1 LCIRSD
7 HGTEFKAELDAWC
20 KQYGVHREYSAVEIP
35 QQNGRAERANR
46 DMIEGT
52 RALLMQRKCPPRFW
66 PFAMETKAYI
76 KNRVPAAGRTL
87 SPMQAMFPNR
97 GPDLSQLRV
106 FGCRASLYISKSKRG
121 GKLNPVS
128 VSGVFV
134 GYSPHTKGWRV
145 AIGNTVQVSPCVSFH
160 EDMDGDCSVV
170 PSEHSTDSNSEEEYD
185 EYVATGLPLSPHTTP
200 AGPAPADQ
208 VPNVIADIEPAAA
221 NVDQTADAPPE
232 IAAPRR
238 SERVRAMPHRY
249 EPGTAFVTER
259 DEYRHIDSTQ
269 PSPSWVEGNAFAVGG
284 EDAPKSYADI
294 ANLGDLKSRMV

>member
-1 LCIRSD
+1 
-7 HGTEFKAELDAWC
+7 
-20 KQYGVHREYSAVEIP
+20 
-35 QQNGRAERANR
+35 
-46 DMIEGT
+46 
-52 RALLMQRKCPPRFW
+52 
-66 PFAMETKAYI
+66 
-76 KNRVPAAGRTL
+76 
-87 SPMQAMFPNR
+87 
-97 GPDLSQLRV
+97 
-106 FGCRASLYISKSKRG
+106 
-121 GKLNPVS
+121 LNPVS
-128 VSGVFV
+128 ASGVFV

-145 AIGNTVQVSPCVSFH
+145 AIGDTVHVSPCVSFH

-170 PSEHSTDSNSEEEYD
+170 PPEHSTDSNSEEQYD
-185 EYVATGLPLSPHTTP
+185 EDVATGLPLSPHATP

-249 EPGTAFVTER
+249 EPGTAFVTEG
-259 DEYRHIDSTQ
+259 DENRHIGSTQ

-294 ANLGDLKSRMV
+294 AKFGDLSAAWYDSYARELANMRDKQVYTAVSEHDVPSDAHIIDSKLDFRNKYGPNGAIVERKTRLCARGDQLYAGVDYGEVHTPMAAADCPPGHRADLPRRVAARFLPVCQGQATPSQSDVMR